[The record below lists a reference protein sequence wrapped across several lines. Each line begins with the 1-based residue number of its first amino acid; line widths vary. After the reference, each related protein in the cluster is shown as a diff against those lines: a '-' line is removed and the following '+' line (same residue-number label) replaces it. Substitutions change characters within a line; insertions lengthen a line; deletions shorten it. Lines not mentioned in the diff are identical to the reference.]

1 MGNNKHRGKSDV
13 DKKKLADQK
22 KADEFDKRHRENVE
36 AQRKKEAARY
46 EILPLP
52 KNQGKKSCAV
62 SMIGLL
68 GGLSILGYFIS
79 HAVAVFI

>member
-1 MGNNKHRGKSDV
+1 MGKHRGKDG
-13 DKKKLADQK
+13 DKKKKLADQK
-22 KADEFDKRHRENVE
+22 KADEFDKRHKEFVA

-52 KNQGKKSCAV
+52 KNQGKKSCAI

-68 GGLSILGYFIS
+68 GGLSTLGYFIE
-79 HAVAVFI
+79 HAISVIV